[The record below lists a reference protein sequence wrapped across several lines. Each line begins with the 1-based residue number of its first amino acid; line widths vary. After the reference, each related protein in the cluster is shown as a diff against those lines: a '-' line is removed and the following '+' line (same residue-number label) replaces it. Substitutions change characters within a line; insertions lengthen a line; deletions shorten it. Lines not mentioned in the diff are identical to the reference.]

1 MNRDLF
7 EDLFVLEL
15 ANNHWGKVQRGLKIV
30 KDFAHVA
37 RFNNVRAAIKLQFRD
52 VDHFIHKDYR
62 QRSDVRYIKKT
73 LDTQLPKADYA
84 TLINAIRKSGC
95 IPCATPFDEK
105 SVDLCVEL
113 GVQIIKLASSDLN
126 DWFLIEKIAKTRKP
140 VIASTGGSSLK
151 DTDDLV
157 TFFANRNI
165 PLALNHCVSIY
176 PSEDHELEINQID
189 FLKQRYPNNTIG
201 FSSHEYHD
209 WSSSLLIAYAKGART
224 FERHID
230 IDEDGIPVSPYC
242 SRPEQVDQ
250 WFKAYQKAREMCGGS
265 STVKRIPPEKEIRYL
280 DTLVRGVY
288 ARRDLP
294 ANYVLTHERIE
305 DDVYLAVPLLKG
317 QISCRELMSGEMLL
331 APCAKDQPIMIEMID
346 SPYAYNDRLK
356 ETIYNR
362 GLDAEDRAGR
372 NGACSKL
379 EPTLVVP
386 GRNGVKTERQN
397 GTHLTV

>member
-1 MNRDLF
+1 MNRDIF

-15 ANNHWGKVQRGLKIV
+15 ANNHWGKVERGLKIIR
-30 KDFAHVA
+30 DFARIA
-37 RFNNVRAAIKLQFRD
+37 RFNNVHAAIKLQFRD

-62 QRSDVRYIKKT
+62 NRGDVRYIKKT
-73 LDTQLPKADYA
+73 LDTQLSKADYA
-84 TLINAIRKSGC
+84 ALVNAIRKSGC
-95 IPCATPFDEK
+95 IPSATPFDEK

-126 DWFLIEKIAKTRKP
+126 DWFLIEQIARTRKP

-176 PSEDHELEINQID
+176 PTEDHELEMNQID
-189 FLKQRYPNNTIG
+189 FLRQRYPNNTIG
-201 FSSHEYHD
+201 FSTHEYHD

-230 IDEDGIPVSPYC
+230 IEDDGIPVSPYC
-242 SRPEQVDQ
+242 SRPEQIDA
-250 WFKAYQKAREMCGGS
+250 WFKAYHKAREMCGGS
-265 STVKRIPPEKEIRYL
+265 STVKRVPPEKEIRYL

-294 ANYVLTHERIE
+294 TDYVLTHERIGE
-305 DDVYLAVPLLKG
+305 DVYLAIPLLKG
-317 QISCRELMSGEMLL
+317 QVSCRELMSGEMLL
-331 APCAKDQPIMIEMID
+331 APCGKDQPIMIEMID
-346 SPYAYNDRLK
+346 SPYAYNERLK

-362 GLDAEDRAGR
+362 GL
-372 NGACSKL
+372 
-379 EPTLVVP
+379 EPEEQAKP
-386 GRNGVKTERQN
+386 N
-397 GTHLTV
+397 GTVDGNSLRVVV